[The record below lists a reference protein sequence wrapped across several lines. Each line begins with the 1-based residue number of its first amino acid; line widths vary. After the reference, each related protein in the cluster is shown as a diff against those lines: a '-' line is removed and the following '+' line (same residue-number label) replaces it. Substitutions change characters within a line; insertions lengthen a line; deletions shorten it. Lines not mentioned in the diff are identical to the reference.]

1 MLVNNSQPVL
11 PPLEMW
17 GGLECTVN
25 RVGDHYFDQMQR
37 NGHATRISDLNLFAG
52 LGIRAIRYPVLW
64 EHFAPNGFDN
74 IDWSWADQRINRLDE
89 LGVKPIIGL
98 THHGSGPRYTSLVD
112 PSFAEGLAQYARLVA
127 ERFPNNVNYTPV
139 NEPLT
144 TARFSTLYGLWYP
157 HAKDEGSFVK
167 AILNQCR
174 AVVLS
179 MRAIREVNPDAKL
192 VQTEDIGRFY
202 STPRLAYAAD
212 LFNERRWLSLDLLCG
227 QLTPSRVMWNKMLE
241 WGATEAE
248 LEWFLENPCP
258 PDVMGLNH
266 YLTSD
271 RYLDEDMDKY
281 PKEFHGSTNGVH
293 TYVDVEAVRVC
304 PNVQVNSGPLL
315 REAWMRYGLPLAVT
329 EAHLGCT
336 REEQLRWL
344 KEVWDDCVKLRED
357 NIDVRAVTAWS
368 LLGAFDWNS
377 LVTQRAD
384 FYEPGVFDVRTDK
397 PRQTAIARMMRVL
410 SSGKDYDHPVL
421 DQPGWWRRSDRLFYP
436 AAGGRAAF
444 APPIQGVS
452 DMSQQLVRPLLIVG
466 ATGTL
471 GRAFARLCDARA
483 IPYHLT
489 SRAEIDI
496 SNPTSIDAEI
506 DRIQP
511 WAVINTA
518 GFVRVDEAE
527 QQREECFEVNAHGAA
542 RLAAACARH
551 AIPLMTFSSDLVF
564 DGLRSRPY
572 TESDVP
578 APLNV
583 YGQSK
588 LRAENRV
595 LEILPDSLVIR
606 TSSFFGP
613 WDDANFVTI
622 ALRAL
627 KAGETFIAAGD
638 VIISPTYVAD
648 LVHASLDLLIDGEN
662 GIWHLANKGTLSWAD
677 LAKRAAEL
685 AGITSGFVEAR
696 PAYTLGYSAPRPH
709 YSALGSERGQLLPTV
724 DDALERYLVECQW
737 KNGSA
742 DGSGG
747 RVANSNPPGLS
758 DADAPLTLQLLDKA
772 A

>member
-25 RVGDHYFDQMQR
+25 RVGDHYLDQMQR

-52 LGIRAIRYPVLW
+52 LGIRALRYPVLW
-64 EHFAPNGFDN
+64 EHFAPDNFDN
-74 IDWSWADQRINRLDE
+74 INWSWADQRINRLNE

-98 THHGSGPRYTSLVD
+98 THHGSGPRHTSLVD
-112 PSFAEGLAQYARLVA
+112 ESFAEGLAQYARLVA
-127 ERFPNNVNYTPV
+127 ERYPKNIYYTPV

-144 TARFSTLYGLWYP
+144 TARFSTLYGHWYP
-157 HAKDEGSFVK
+157 HTKDEGSFVK

-174 AVVLS
+174 AVVLA
-179 MRAIREVNPDAKL
+179 MREIRQVNPDAKL

-202 STPRLAYAAD
+202 STPLLAYEAD
-212 LFNERRWLSLDLLCG
+212 MFNERRWLSLDLLCG
-227 QLTPSRVMWNKMLE
+227 QLTPSRLMWNKMLE
-241 WGATEAE
+241 WGAKEAE
-248 LEWFLENPCP
+248 LQWFLENPCP
-258 PDVMGLNH
+258 PDIMGLNH

-271 RYLDEDMDKY
+271 RYLDEEVEKY
-281 PKEFHGSTNGVH
+281 PEEFGGYSNGVH
-293 TYVDVEAVRVC
+293 TYADVEAVRVC
-304 PNVQVNSGPLL
+304 PNVQVNAGPLL

-357 NIDVRAVTAWS
+357 HVDVRAVTAWS

-377 LVTQRAD
+377 LVTQAAN
-384 FYEPGVFDVRTDK
+384 FYEPGVFDVRNDQ

-410 SSGKDYDHPVL
+410 GAGKPYDHPVL
-421 DQPGWWRRSDRLFYP
+421 DQPGWWRRPDRLAYP
-436 AAGGRAAF
+436 AAGGRSAF
-444 APPIQGVS
+444 AAPVRGGH
-452 DMSQQLVRPLLIVG
+452 DMSQQSVRPLLIVG

-483 IPYHLT
+483 IPYHVT

-496 SNPTSIDAEI
+496 SDPASVDAAM

-511 WAVINTA
+511 WAVINAA

-527 QQREECFEVNAHGAA
+527 TQREACFEINAHGAA

-564 DGLRSRPY
+564 DGLRARPY
-572 TESDVP
+572 LESDVP

-627 KAGETFIAAGD
+627 SAGETFIAAGD

-648 LVHASLDLLIDGEN
+648 LVHAALDLLIDGEN
-662 GIWHLANKGTLSWAD
+662 GVWHLANKGTLSWAD
-677 LAKRAAEL
+677 LARRAAEM
-685 AGITSGFVEAR
+685 AGISTGVVEAR
-696 PAYTLGYSAPRPH
+696 PAYTLGYSAARPH
-709 YSALGSERGQLLPTV
+709 YSALGSERGQLLPSV
-724 DDALERYLVECQW
+724 DDALERYLSESDWIRAQRET
-737 KNGSA
+737 
-742 DGSGG
+742 DGG
-747 RVANSNPPGLS
+747 RVAHSTPPGLDEVAS
-758 DADAPLTLQLLDKA
+758 PSVQELEKA